1 MEIKERST
9 CKVLKLSSNN
19 FNVRTTAAR
28 FQKQPATPKRFK
40 LLPSSISSPTTKMIK
55 SVSVSPE
62 TYSPQKVSP
71 YSEFLPELKKRIYI
85 ADPDSSTTFHRSPKK
100 RIQQECTSWLSSA
113 HSKSSELQK
122 KVELFKQECFKLQNK
137 IINET
142 CINKSELKEASNPK
156 SVHPLT
162 NDYFKEVKL
171 GNLLGV
177 QTLLVMNPEL
187 INEVDSTLQTS
198 LHWAIRRSD
207 IRLVRLLLSSGA
219 NIKVQDS
226 AGRSAEMLA
235 QKSQSTEIQKL
246 FFKPDP
252 KKKPDPNTSQKFE
265 SLKVF
270 SNIKT
275 WFKKRKLKAE
285 EPSGN

>member
-1 MEIKERST
+1 MDIKERTPS
-9 CKVLKLSSNN
+9 KVLKLSSNN
-19 FNVRTTAAR
+19 FQVRTTAAR

-40 LLPSSISSPTTKMIK
+40 LLPNSISSPTTKMIK
-55 SVSVSPE
+55 SVSVSPDPD
-62 TYSPQKVSP
+62 SPQKTSP
-71 YSEFLPELKKRIYI
+71 YSEFLPEVKKRVYI
-85 ADPDSSTTFHRSPKK
+85 TDPQSSSTFHRSPKK

-122 KVELFKQECFKLQNK
+122 KVESFKQECFKLQSK
-137 IINET
+137 IINEAYL
-142 CINKSELKEASNPK
+142 NKSELQEASNQK
-156 SVHPLT
+156 SIHPLA
-162 NDYFKEVKL
+162 NDYFKEIKS
-171 GNLLGV
+171 GNILGV

-207 IRLVRLLLSSGA
+207 IRIVRLLLSSGA

-235 QKSQSTEIQKL
+235 QKSQSSEIQKL

-252 KKKPDPNTSQKFE
+252 KKKADPQASQKFE

-275 WFKKRKLKAE
+275 WFKKRKLKPE
-285 EPSGN
+285 EP